1 MADPTDDSPSAV
13 PSPGIPITAEELR
26 ATPQW
31 ATTEAKTEDKNW
43 DSLDHVRKAND
54 TQWLRL
60 YGKLVLVVTLVFTL
74 VFLGSLLVWA
84 WHYLAPVC
92 WHWLEPGQLSKIQS
106 LLFSGGMG
114 AVVSN
119 IIRTQISKA

>member
-1 MADPTDDSPSAV
+1 MGDPTDGSSSTAPPS
-13 PSPGIPITAEELR
+13 GIPITAEELR

-31 ATTEAKTEDKNW
+31 ATTEAKAEDKNW
-43 DSLDHVRKAND
+43 DSLDHVRKEND

-60 YGKLVLVVTLVFTL
+60 YGKLLLVVTLVFTL

-84 WHYLAPVC
+84 WHYLAPRC
-92 WHWLEPGQLSKIQS
+92 WQWLEPGQLGKIQS
-106 LLFSGGMG
+106 VLFSGGMG